1 MKVFRTS
8 KFMILV
14 VLLACQ
20 SVQAAEERVDVDA
33 AWSQSSS
40 LESSGDFLKAANILR
55 PVADT
60 YDQDFQSQLQVAWLY
75 FQGGEY
81 EDALVYYRRADAI
94 AGSPALARLGMGW
107 SFLRLEKR
115 PLARQAF
122 TEYLD
127 ANPDNPQSAPEG
139 LALAQDAPAPWAITL
154 TATPAEVQEY
164 YDNPQRESGLGAEL
178 AMLATFGRFSVN
190 AAYAYR
196 RFALPARGASSVQA
210 LSGTMEAN
218 RSGMTPNDAGFNG
231 ATGLTGSGNRG
242 ASTYNE
248 HSVFGSLGFGGARF
262 GASIDGALATSTPKI
277 SDWAAGG
284 TLRLS
289 ARNHLRVG
297 GLYGKVQGSEIMQGN
312 VSYDILLYDSW
323 WLTPAAVVQFPDTDV
338 MGAGKLEFSYRGPL
352 TVFVAGRFGRTF
364 HEVDPNV
371 PAISSNDDDVIGGAA
386 TGISARLGNLW
397 GVGTTLAWER
407 YESHTS
413 GESSDGFFGKVFL
426 IMYLGGDQK

>member
-1 MKVFRTS
+1 
-8 KFMILV
+8 
-14 VLLACQ
+14 
-20 SVQAAEERVDVDA
+20 
-33 AWSQSSS
+33 
-40 LESSGDFLKAANILR
+40 
-55 PVADT
+55 
-60 YDQDFQSQLQVAWLY
+60 
-75 FQGGEY
+75 
-81 EDALVYYRRADAI
+81 
-94 AGSPALARLGMGW
+94 
-107 SFLRLEKR
+107 
-115 PLARQAF
+115 
-122 TEYLD
+122 
-127 ANPDNPQSAPEG
+127 
-139 LALAQDAPAPWAITL
+139 
-154 TATPAEVQEY
+154 
-164 YDNPQRESGLGAEL
+164 
-178 AMLATFGRFSVN
+178 
-190 AAYAYR
+190 
-196 RFALPARGASSVQA
+196 
-210 LSGTMEAN
+210 MEAN